1 MGVTY
6 DTGALIAA
14 DRGERRMWAR
24 HRALLAR
31 REVPTV
37 PAPVVAQSWRGGGRQ
52 AQLARLLAGCDVEAL
67 DDGQARAVGS
77 LAARA
82 AASDIVDVC
91 IAGGAIRRH
100 DLVVSS
106 GADGIQAIAA
116 AAGRHLEIGHPD
128 LATPTLRSAPHTA
141 RHLSRKQRLAAGVRG
156 GRAPRPA
163 TDADRPLAAHTGPVP
178 RPAPGYFDH
187 RHRPE

>member
-24 HRALLAR
+24 HRALLAL

-37 PAPVVAQSWRGGGRQ
+37 PAPVVAQSWRGGSRQ
-52 AQLARLLAGCDVEAL
+52 ALLARMLTGCDVEAL
-67 DDGQARAVGS
+67 DDGQARSVGS

-82 AASDIVDVC
+82 TTGDIVDACVVE
-91 IAGGAIRRH
+91 GALRRH

-106 GADGIQAIAA
+106 DEDDLQAIAA
-116 AAGRHLEIGHPD
+116 GVSRRLE
-128 LATPTLRSAPHTA
+128 
-141 RHLSRKQRLAAGVRG
+141 V
-156 GRAPRPA
+156 
-163 TDADRPLAAHTGPVP
+163 DRP
-178 RPAPGYFDH
+178 
-187 RHRPE
+187 

>member
-31 REVPTV
+31 RLVPTV
-37 PAPVVAQSWRGGGRQ
+37 PAPVVAQSWRGSARQ
-52 AQLARLLAGCDVEAL
+52 VQLAWLLSGCDVEAL
-67 DDGQARAVGS
+67 DDQQARSVGG

-82 AASDIVDVC
+82 AVTDIVDACVVE
-91 IAGGAIRRH
+91 GAVRRR

-106 GADGIQAIAA
+106 DPGDLQLIASA
-116 AAGRHLEIGHPD
+116 VDERLEIDQP
-128 LATPTLRSAPHTA
+128 
-141 RHLSRKQRLAAGVRG
+141 
-156 GRAPRPA
+156 
-163 TDADRPLAAHTGPVP
+163 
-178 RPAPGYFDH
+178 
-187 RHRPE
+187 

>member
-1 MGVTY
+1 MGITY

-14 DRGERRMWAR
+14 DRAERRIWAR
-24 HRALLAR
+24 HRALLVL

-52 AQLARLLAGCDVEAL
+52 VLLARLLAGCDVEAL

-82 AASDIVDVC
+82 ATSDVVDACVVE
-91 IAGGAIRRH
+91 GAIRRH

-106 GADGIQAIAA
+106 DPNDLQAIAA
-116 AAGRHLEIGHPD
+116 AVNRRLEI
-128 LATPTLRSAPHTA
+128 
-141 RHLSRKQRLAAGVRG
+141 
-156 GRAPRPA
+156 
-163 TDADRPLAAHTGPVP
+163 DRP
-178 RPAPGYFDH
+178 
-187 RHRPE
+187 